1 MLLGENGILGVVFND
16 YQIAEIICST
26 SLIFI
31 MFFGGFG
38 TNLSVAKPVI
48 VKSIILSSFG
58 VLLTALI
65 VAGFVYYV
73 LDLTWLQSL
82 LIGSV
87 ISSTDATSV
96 FNILRSR
103 HLSLKYGTDSLL
115 EIESGSNDP
124 VSYMLTISVIMLM
137 TGKSVS
143 LPVMIFQQIVF
154 GILCGFLSWKNHY
167 YYFESD

>member
-1 MLLGENGILGVVFND
+1 MKPINLTISAFGPYKDKVTIDFTKLGENGILGVVFND

-73 LDLTWLQSL
+73 LDL
-82 LIGSV
+82 
-87 ISSTDATSV
+87 
-96 FNILRSR
+96 
-103 HLSLKYGTDSLL
+103 Y
-115 EIESGSNDP
+115 
-124 VSYMLTISVIMLM
+124 
-137 TGKSVS
+137 
-143 LPVMIFQQIVF
+143 
-154 GILCGFLSWKNHY
+154 
-167 YYFESD
+167 